1 MICIQPIYWFFG
13 PTTENTAFSI
23 AACWTVFTELL
34 PTDWF
39 IQSVTIINSIL
50 KSNPEI
56 HVNIWKEII
65 YTANY
70 DGTKVLPI

>member
-1 MICIQPIYWFFG
+1 MICIQPIYWFVG
-13 PTTENTAFSI
+13 PTTENTASSI

-34 PTDWF
+34 PTNGI

-56 HVNIWKEII
+56 QLNIWKEIT

-70 DGTKVLPI
+70 VGTKLLPI